1 MFTSAFRMSMTA
13 STGVSYETEAATY
26 FAAIATAG
34 STITTANKAA
44 VNAFIAGCKADGI
57 WNAIKASCL
66 LAGPDSLAG
75 ALVPLV
81 GAAPTNVGGLFVSG
95 DYSRTTGLVGN
106 GGTKYLNSNRDNTTD
121 PQNSRHLSVFASTI
135 TSINPSAYIG
145 LLASLGSSQIVRS
158 TTASTLYGRL
168 VSGSVQLDNAHA
180 AGFLGVNR
188 TDSSNIRFRGN
199 GITGLAG
206 AVSATPDSGNL
217 FVFARNSGGL
227 SIPSNARLSF
237 YSIGESLDLALL
249 DARLTTYMAAL
260 T

>member
-13 STGVSYETEAATY
+13 STGSSYETEASTY

-57 WNAIKASCL
+57 WTAIKASCL

-81 GAAPTNVGGLFVSG
+81 GTAPTNANFVSG
-95 DYSRTTGLVGN
+95 DYNRTTGLVGD
-106 GGTKYLNSNRDNTTD
+106 GSTKQLDSNYNPSVLAQDNVSAGVWVSTLPSAEFAALSSGRAQPGALILVIGSTA
-121 PQNSRHLSVFASTI
+121 SRSRCRSVTLSSGKVVAPLGLVGISRSASTEYTLRSAGSNVTVTN
-135 TSINPSAYIG
+135 TSEAPYNGTAAIFNNKPTP
-145 LLASLGSSQIVRS
+145 AS
-158 TTASTLYGRL
+158 Y
-168 VSGSVQLDNAHA
+168 
-180 AGFLGVNR
+180 F
-188 TDSSNIRFRGN
+188 N
-199 GITGLAG
+199 G
-206 AVSATPDSGNL
+206 
-217 FVFARNSGGL
+217 
-227 SIPSNARLSF
+227 RLSF
-237 YSIGESLDLALL
+237 YHIGESLDLALL

>member
-1 MFTSAFRMSMTA
+1 MSMTA
-13 STGVSYETEAATY
+13 STGSSYETEASTY
-26 FAAIATAG
+26 FAAIVTAG
-34 STITTANKAA
+34 SSITESNKLA
-44 VNAFIAGCKADGI
+44 VDAFIKGCKSDGI
-57 WNAIKASCL
+57 WTAIKASCL

-81 GAAPTNVGGLFVSG
+81 GVAPTNNGPFVSG

-106 GGTKYLNSNRDNTTD
+106 GGGKYLNSNRNNTAD
-121 PQNSRHLSVFASTI
+121 PQDSRHLSVFASTI

-145 LLASLGSSQIVRS
+145 VLGGGASASQILRS
-158 TTASTLYGRL
+158 ATASTLYGRL
-168 VSGSVQLDNAHA
+168 SSGAAQLDNAHA

-199 GITGLAG
+199 GITGLVA
-206 AVSATPDSGNL
+206 AASATPDNGNL

-227 SIPSNARLSF
+227 SIPSNGRISF
-237 YSIGESLDLALL
+237 YSLGESIDLALL